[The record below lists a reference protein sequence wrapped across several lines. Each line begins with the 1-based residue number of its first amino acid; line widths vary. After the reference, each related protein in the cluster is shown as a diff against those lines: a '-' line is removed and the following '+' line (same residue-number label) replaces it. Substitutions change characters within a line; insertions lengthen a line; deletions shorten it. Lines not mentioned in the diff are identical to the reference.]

1 MARNGY
7 ATGLSRRDHAPESK
21 SVVSMA
27 TKETHSGLVPAL
39 GRLDL
44 TALVVN
50 TVIGGGIFGLPMLI
64 TMLLGV
70 ASPLGYVVAAAGIGV
85 IVLCFA
91 EVSAQF
97 RSAGGPY
104 LYAREAFGPFVG
116 LQVGWVTW
124 LMRVSAAGASAN
136 LFVMYLGAIWAPARN
151 VEVRW
156 VLITVLFAL
165 LAFINI
171 RGVHQ
176 GATASNL
183 FVAAKLVP
191 LLVFIGVGVFF
202 FRAKTFATWSSVGHH
217 HWFQATLLLIFAYGG
232 FDNAM
237 FPGSEMRDAKR
248 DAPFALLAGMG
259 IVTVFYL
266 LIQTVF
272 QGTVAAGTSTEHPLA
287 TAARHFMG
295 SPGGWLLA
303 IGAMVSV
310 WGWFAATMLGTPRL
324 TFALGERGDFPKFF
338 SAIHARFR
346 TPYVSILFYAGLGWV
361 LALSGNFEWN
371 ASLSAVARLL
381 TYGITC
387 AAVPVFRR
395 RDPKLPVFRVPAGFL
410 IPALGIGFCLVL
422 LTQMDRLDFIIL
434 AATILLATLTWAWS
448 RWRVASS

>member
-1 MARNGY
+1 MATEQTQ
-7 ATGLSRRDHAPESK
+7 TGLVA
-21 SVVSMA
+21 
-27 TKETHSGLVPAL
+27 AL
-39 GRLDL
+39 GRLDI

-50 TVIGGGIFGLPMLI
+50 TVIGGGIFGLPLLV
-64 TMLLGV
+64 TMQLG
-70 ASPLGYVVAAAGIGV
+70 ASSPLGYIVAAAGIGV

-116 LQVGWVTW
+116 LQVGWITW
-124 LMRVSAAGASAN
+124 LMRVSAAGATAN
-136 LFVMYLGAIWAPARN
+136 LFVMYLGAVWAPARTTG
-151 VEVRW
+151 VRW
-156 VLITVLFAL
+156 AIITLIFVVLAV
-165 LAFINI
+165 INI

-202 FRAKTFATWSSVGHH
+202 IRAKTFASWSTVGHGG
-217 HWFQATLLLIFAYGG
+217 WFEAVLLLIFAFGG

-237 FPGSEMRDAKR
+237 FPASEMRDARR

-259 IVTVFYL
+259 IVTVVYL
-266 LIQTVF
+266 LIQVVF
-272 QGTVAAGTSTEHPLA
+272 QGTVAAGTHTEHPLA
-287 TAARHFMG
+287 TAARAFMG
-295 SPGGWLLA
+295 VPGGWLLA

-338 SAIHARFR
+338 SAIHSRFR
-346 TPYVSILFYAGLGWV
+346 TPYVSILFYAGLGWA

-381 TYGITC
+381 TYGVTC
-387 AAVPVFRR
+387 AALPVFRR
-395 RDPKLPVFRVPAGFL
+395 RDPKAPVFRVPAGKL

-434 AATILLATLTWAWS
+434 AVTILLATMTWMWS
-448 RWRVASS
+448 RWRTTAS